1 MQTKQIGSFFLDQ
14 YKNAVSSFS
23 QKAARIGS
31 SYPNANKYIFDAMED
46 VISQPK
52 VWDQGVKLFG
62 EPKMS
67 AATDMW
73 GKVAQAQNSKNLK
86 TLGNVV
92 TDEQVTNAY
101 ETLAN
106 MLSDSLNKWNGL

>member
-1 MQTKQIGSFFLDQ
+1 MQTKQIGDFFLNQ

-31 SYPNANKYIFDAMED
+31 SYPNANRYIFNAMED

-52 VWDQGVKLFG
+52 IWDEGVKLFG

-67 AATDMW
+67 AAVDMW
-73 GKVAQAQNSKNLK
+73 GKVAQAQNSKSLK
-86 TLGNVV
+86 NLGNI